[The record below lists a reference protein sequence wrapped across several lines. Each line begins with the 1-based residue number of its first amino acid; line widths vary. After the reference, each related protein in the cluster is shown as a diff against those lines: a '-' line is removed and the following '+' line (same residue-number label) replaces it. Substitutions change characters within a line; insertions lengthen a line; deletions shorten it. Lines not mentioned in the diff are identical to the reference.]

1 MSDEAMSLLETRWSA
16 ATLLGRLSERP
27 RRALL
32 ELGTS
37 VRFDSGRTILR
48 EGEPGHFAYL
58 LLHGCVKVRGNEAE
72 WEPLLAIRI
81 GGDLIGEMAML
92 SRKPR
97 SASVLTCAE
106 TSARAIPAE
115 ELRGFLLRCPEVTLE
130 IASILSERLRWANER
145 RVHVAALDPR
155 GRISRLLLT
164 LAGNYGRPVGDGW
177 DLGAPLT
184 QAEIASLAGIR
195 LPTAEK
201 ALRGF
206 AEAGLIKLGYRST
219 VVLDLDALQAI
230 TQT

>member
-1 MSDEAMSLLETRWSA
+1 
-16 ATLLGRLSERP
+16 
-27 RRALL
+27 
-32 ELGTS
+32 
-37 VRFDSGRTILR
+37 
-48 EGEPGHFAYL
+48 
-58 LLHGCVKVRGNEAE
+58 
-72 WEPLLAIRI
+72 
-81 GGDLIGEMAML
+81 ML